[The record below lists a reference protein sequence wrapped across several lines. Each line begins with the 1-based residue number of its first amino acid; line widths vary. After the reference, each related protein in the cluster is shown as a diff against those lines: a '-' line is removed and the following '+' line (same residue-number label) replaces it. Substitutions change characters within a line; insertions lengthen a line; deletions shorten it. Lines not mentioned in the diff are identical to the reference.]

1 MLTVLGELVLPA
13 GGQVWTGTVVASL
26 GALGFGEGNARQA
39 VARLA
44 DDGIVESARLGRRTR
59 WALTPS
65 GSALLSEGTDRIYR
79 FATQELVWDG
89 RWLVVVC
96 PVAEDE
102 RAKRARLRSRLGFL
116 GFGFLHAGLAVSPH
130 PEREGLVE
138 DVLRDLD
145 VADAVVWRSELGG
158 STAADEVVRRAWD
171 VAELDAAYRTLLT
184 DLGDGGPVGDR
195 EAFVRLV
202 RAVHAWRR
210 FPSIDPE
217 LPAELLAADW
227 PGSEAKRRFD
237 ERRSAWLEPARAW
250 FAAVE
255 AGFDDPAAS
264 PDEFDNLSTDR
275 P

>member
-65 GSALLSEGTDRIYR
+65 GSALLREGTARIYR
-79 FATQELVWDG
+79 IAPQEH
-89 RWLVVVC
+89 
-96 PVAEDE
+96 VAEDE

-184 DLGDGGPVGDR
+184 DLGDGGPVGGR

-237 ERRSAWLEPARAW
+237 ERRAAWLEPARAW
-250 FAAVE
+250 VAAVE